1 MQKRSLFLAVALA
14 AALAPTALNAQS
26 PNPLADRFT
35 VAAAFGGH
43 SGAADV
49 NPTGAA
55 SWKLGWAGSIDANY
69 WIQPKIG
76 VRVGGTWAQDSLAKF
91 AGNFGAGIEYRF
103 SRIGVRAEARDYVY
117 KFDRYGYD
125 KTQHDVAWQGG
136 VTLSF

>member
-1 MQKRSLFLAVALA
+1 MLCTRSSVVPRTSFIDTISPFVEDAMQKRSLFLAVALA

-49 NPTGAA
+49 NPAGTA
-55 SWKLGWAGSIDANY
+55 SWNLGWAGSIDANY

-76 VRVGGTWAQDSLAKF
+76 VRVGSDESLRRRVPS
-91 AGNFGAGIEYRF
+91 GPT
-103 SRIGVRAEARDYVY
+103 V
-117 KFDRYGYD
+117 
-125 KTQHDVAWQGG
+125 
-136 VTLSF
+136 